1 MSIKL
6 RLIVMNFLQFA
17 VWGAWL
23 ISLGSYVGGGL
34 GFNGTQIGSF
44 FATMGLASLV
54 MPALMGIVA
63 DRWMPACCRG
73 LPALWRWRRWPPA
86 LLAPSCPRTTCCNP
100 ALQTAPLSGPFLLL
114 HSVMAQG
121 AACTENGRTWRQ
133 SWLKGGQTA
142 LPSDTMAA

>member
-63 DRWMPACCRG
+63 DRWMPAQKLLGICHLSAALFMFLAASHVGFILICC
-73 LPALWRWRRWPPA
+73 LVFAFICLLWH
-86 LLAPSCPRTTCCNP
+86 CPI
-100 ALQTAPLSGPFLLL
+100 Q
-114 HSVMAQG
+114 
-121 AACTENGRTWRQ
+121 
-133 SWLKGGQTA
+133 
-142 LPSDTMAA
+142 